1 MTAKRPN
8 KQPMLPFTQNAE
20 GEARRDCGQGAE
32 AEITPSDRESPA
44 APAVTM
50 MGEICS
56 GRNLAEAMRLVIANK
71 GAAGVD
77 GVTVRD
83 LPDHWRRHGPG
94 IVDRLLN
101 GTYKPSPVKRVKIP
115 KPDGGVRNLGIP
127 TVTDRVVQQAILQ
140 VLQPQWDPTFSDTS
154 YGFRP
159 GRSAHQAINRAK
171 AFVADGH
178 DWVVDIDIEKFF
190 DRVNH
195 DRLMRRLHERTPD
208 QRVTKVIRAFL
219 NAGIMEDGLVSYPEE
234 GTPQGGPLSPL
245 LSNIVL
251 DELDKELERRGHAF
265 VRYADDCNIYVR
277 SRTAGE
283 RVMKSVSDFI
293 SGKLK
298 LKVSQTKSAVDQPGK
313 RKFLG
318 FTIGG
323 KTAKAYVS
331 AKALERFKDRIRELT
346 RRGIPAL
353 KLIGS
358 LNRYLRGWVGYFGH
372 AEDHWTMRDMDSWI
386 RRRLRSLSWRS
397 WRTPRQRFRQLHRRG
412 VDRWTAARTVRTKKA
427 PWAASNTPAMRQALP
442 VSLWHDRLH
451 LLSLLR
457 SWHAMRAQPR

>member
-1 MTAKRPN
+1 MEVNSQRSAGRSP
-8 KQPMLPFTQNAE
+8 
-20 GEARRDCGQGAE
+20 RCG
-32 AEITPSDRESPA
+32 
-44 APAVTM
+44 V
-50 MGEICS
+50 C
-56 GRNLAEAMRLVIANK
+56 K
-71 GAAGVD
+71 GA
-77 GVTVRD
+77 R
-83 LPDHWRRHGPG
+83 
-94 IVDRLLN
+94 
-101 GTYKPSPVKRVKIP
+101 
-115 KPDGGVRNLGIP
+115 
-127 TVTDRVVQQAILQ
+127 
-140 VLQPQWDPTFSDTS
+140 SDS
-154 YGFRP
+154 RG
-159 GRSAHQAINRAK
+159 
-171 AFVADGH
+171 
-178 DWVVDIDIEKFF
+178 
-190 DRVNH
+190 
-195 DRLMRRLHERTPD
+195 
-208 QRVTKVIRAFL
+208 
-219 NAGIMEDGLVSYPEE
+219 EE

-331 AKALERFKDRIRELT
+331 TKALERFKDRIRELT

-372 AEDHWTMRDMDSWI
+372 AEDYWTMRDMDSWI

-442 VSLWHDRLH
+442 VSLWHDGLH